1 MLSGEMIWVEESSG
15 RQVSYMR
22 LLTLTGEGWLQAAKL
37 LCYFVIR
44 LAPCVTKPSE
54 ASADGSLFKVQL
66 Q

>member
-1 MLSGEMIWVEESSG
+1 
-15 RQVSYMR
+15 MR